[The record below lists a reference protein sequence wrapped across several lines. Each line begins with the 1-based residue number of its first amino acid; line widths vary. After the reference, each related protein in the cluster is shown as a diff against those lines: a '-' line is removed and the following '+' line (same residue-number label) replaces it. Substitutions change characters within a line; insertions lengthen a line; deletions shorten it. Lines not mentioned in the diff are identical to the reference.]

1 MTTFWE
7 DIGYFV
13 ECGKDGFP
21 DPGKLM
27 KQRRMQLGFSREEL
41 AEALGVSRVMV
52 TRMEQANSGLDSVTT
67 RRKLAR
73 VLKIAP
79 FALGIVSLD
88 EVKQGKQVFYDTSIL
103 QYSLKL
109 HREVYFNGG
118 NVGGVQGMDVMTSE
132 ILEIS
137 QTLGNR
143 NQQVMGLL
151 CEYCQLGIDVALEE
165 QDYASVHRYGKWA
178 LDLARDLEDNILLAS
193 TLMRYSAALSLC
205 EGIGRDVSKARA
217 LIDEAL
223 SLKRL
228 PTSIAAGVMMRA
240 GRVYAL
246 QGDNWKPLFDATEKL
261 VGKQF
266 DDEGFTR
273 IDRGQYQRHLAYAL
287 YLCKDPQAID
297 LLESAEDA
305 TDPRHLR
312 RICANRILQAQVY
325 LSHKEYQDA
334 AYMLEELLPL
344 AKALNEKL
352 TFANVVY
359 LLQEL
364 EKSPIGRT
372 KEINK
377 LGLKVRAAIGDMRV
391 VPVPY

>member
-1 MTTFWE
+1 MMTTFWE

-88 EVKQGKQVFYDTSIL
+88 EVKQGKQVFYDTTIL

-193 TLMRYSAALSLC
+193 TLMRY
-205 EGIGRDVSKARA
+205 
-217 LIDEAL
+217 
-223 SLKRL
+223 
-228 PTSIAAGVMMRA
+228 
-240 GRVYAL
+240 
-246 QGDNWKPLFDATEKL
+246 
-261 VGKQF
+261 
-266 DDEGFTR
+266 
-273 IDRGQYQRHLAYAL
+273 
-287 YLCKDPQAID
+287 
-297 LLESAEDA
+297 
-305 TDPRHLR
+305 
-312 RICANRILQAQVY
+312 
-325 LSHKEYQDA
+325 
-334 AYMLEELLPL
+334 
-344 AKALNEKL
+344 
-352 TFANVVY
+352 
-359 LLQEL
+359 
-364 EKSPIGRT
+364 
-372 KEINK
+372 
-377 LGLKVRAAIGDMRV
+377 
-391 VPVPY
+391 